1 MMSLIII
8 FALLLMSSYGVYAM
22 HDKETVTPYGDFCP
36 HCSHYGTGDKSMSH
50 DDAKKAMLEYYHGKG
65 LTVEIHK
72 KRGRFIRAKIKDR
85 NKVVDEIIF
94 DRHTG
99 RIRSIY

>member
-1 MMSLIII
+1 MTFIIVLAFI
-8 FALLLMSSYGVYAM
+8 LMPFYGPYAM
-22 HDKETVTPYGDFCP
+22 HQKKMVTPYGDFCP

-50 DDAKKAMLEYYHGKG
+50 DDAKKAMLDYYHGKG
-65 LTVEIHK
+65 LTVEIQK

-85 NKVVDEIIF
+85 DKVVDEIIF

-99 RIRSIY
+99 RVRSIY